1 MITITMKGFKET
13 ERWINEIR
21 TRMPTLSIEMA
32 QEVANSLSKSM
43 KLRAPRAT
51 GTLANS
57 INVVPIT
64 KGFAVTVDAPYG
76 VAQEYGFTPH
86 VIPIEF
92 IFQHL
97 ASPGARGQ
105 WVDNPIRFVWVSKST
120 PFVMPAL
127 DATAQ
132 NFPNIA
138 RRFLDRMVAKK

>member
-1 MITITMKGFKET
+1 MIIIRMKGFKET

-51 GTLANS
+51 GNLANS
-57 INVVPIT
+57 ISVKPF
-64 KGFAVTVDAPYG
+64 KKDFLVTVDAPYG
-76 VAQEYGFTPH
+76 VAQEYEFTPH
-86 VIPIEF
+86 LIPLEF

-105 WVDNPIRFVWVSKST
+105 FVNNPIGFVWVSKST

-127 DATAQ
+127 QATAQ
-132 NFPNIA
+132 NLPNIA
-138 RRFLDRMVAKK
+138 SRYAKRMVAKK